1 VRTMSTQAGMER
13 RRPDRRTF
21 IILLLRRL
29 TIYALTASILIWAV
43 PRLLVEFGVIGPSPD
58 ETIAAAERAL
68 EAARTYGATPDMPSF
83 VAAQKELERA
93 RSLAAQSHGRDA
105 RHASKHAQDLAIE
118 AQRLALVRRD
128 ERHHQAELIY
138 NDLDRQVNELE
149 KLYSSVTPSL
159 DKQQVGELLSLMKAT
174 RVVTGAVFLA
184 HEREDFEGV
193 VDGEAKARA
202 AVAQMKSRLEAAR
215 R

>member
-1 VRTMSTQAGMER
+1 MPTQSGVER
-13 RRPDRRTF
+13 RRPDRRVF
-21 IILLLRRL
+21 VLLLLRRL
-29 TIYALTASILIWAV
+29 TIYALVAAVLIWAV

-68 EAARTYGATPDMPSF
+68 EAARTYGATPDVPPF

-93 RSLAAQSHGRDA
+93 RSLAAQNHGRDA

-128 ERHHQAELIY
+128 ERRHHAELVY
-138 NDLDRQVNELE
+138 NDLDRQINDLE
-149 KLYSSVTPSL
+149 KLYSSVTPGL
-159 DKQQVGELLSLMKAT
+159 DKTQVGELLTLMKLT
-174 RVVTGAVFLA
+174 RVSTGAVFLA
-184 HEREDFEGV
+184 YEQEDFKSVLE
-193 VDGEAKARA
+193 GEARARGA
-202 AVAQMKSRLEAAR
+202 IAQMKSRLEAVR

>member
-1 VRTMSTQAGMER
+1 MPTQSGVER
-13 RRPDRRTF
+13 RRPDRRVF
-21 IILLLRRL
+21 VLLLLRRL
-29 TIYALTASILIWAV
+29 TIYALVAAVLIWAV

-68 EAARTYGATPDMPSF
+68 EAARTYGATPDMPPF

-93 RSLAAQSHGRDA
+93 RSLAAQNHGRDA

-118 AQRLALVRRD
+118 AQRQAIVRRD
-128 ERHHQAELIY
+128 ERRHQAELVY

-149 KLYSSVTPSL
+149 KLYSSVTPGL

-184 HEREDFEGV
+184 HEREDFEAV

>member
-1 VRTMSTQAGMER
+1 MPAQSGVER

-21 IILLLRRL
+21 ILLLLRRL
-29 TIYALTASILIWAV
+29 TIYALVASVLIWAL
-43 PRLLVEFGVIGPSPD
+43 PRLLVEFGVLGPSPD

-68 EAARTYGATPDMPSF
+68 EAARTYGATPDMPPF
-83 VAAQKELERA
+83 AAAQKELERA
-93 RSLAAQSHGRDA
+93 RSLAAQNRGRDA

-128 ERHHQAELIY
+128 ERRHQAELVY
-138 NDLDRQVNELE
+138 NDLDREVNELE
-149 KLYSSVTPSL
+149 KLYSSVTPGL
-159 DKQQVGELLSLMKAT
+159 EKTQVGELLSLMKAT

-184 HEREDFEGV
+184 HEREDFQGV
-193 VDGEAKARA
+193 VDGEMRARA

>member
-1 VRTMSTQAGMER
+1 MRTMPTQAGVER
-13 RRPDRRTF
+13 RRPDRRVF

-29 TIYALTASILIWAV
+29 TIYALVASVLIWAV
-43 PRLLVEFGVIGPSPD
+43 PRLLVEFGVLGPSPE

-93 RSLAAQSHGRDA
+93 RSLTAQNRGRDA

-128 ERHHQAELIY
+128 ERRHQAELIY

-149 KLYSSVTPSL
+149 KLYSSVTPGL
-159 DKQQVGELLSLMKAT
+159 EKTEIGELLSLMKAT
-174 RVVTGAVFLA
+174 RVVTGTVFLA
-184 HEREDFEGV
+184 HEREDFQGV
-193 VDGEAKARA
+193 VDGETRAREA
-202 AVAQMKSRLEAAR
+202 ITQMKSRLEGAR

>member
-1 VRTMSTQAGMER
+1 
-13 RRPDRRTF
+13 
-21 IILLLRRL
+21 
-29 TIYALTASILIWAV
+29 LIWAV

-68 EAARTYGATPDMPSF
+68 EAARTYGATPDVPPF

-93 RSLAAQSHGRDA
+93 RSLAAQNHGRDA

-128 ERHHQAELIY
+128 ERRHHAELVY
-138 NDLDRQVNELE
+138 NDLDRQINDLE
-149 KLYSSVTPSL
+149 KLYSSVTPGL
-159 DKQQVGELLSLMKAT
+159 DKTQVGELLTLMKLT
-174 RVVTGAVFLA
+174 RVSTGAVFLA
-184 HEREDFEGV
+184 YEQEDFKSVLE
-193 VDGEAKARA
+193 GEARARGA
-202 AVAQMKSRLEAAR
+202 IAQMKSRLEAVR

>member
-1 VRTMSTQAGMER
+1 MPTQAGGER
-13 RRPDRRTF
+13 RRPDRRVF
-21 IILLLRRL
+21 MILLLRRL
-29 TIYALTASILIWAV
+29 TIYALAASALIFAV
-43 PRLLVEFGVIGPSPD
+43 PRLLVEFGVLGPSPD

-68 EAARTYGATPDMPSF
+68 EAARTYGATSDVPPF

-93 RSLAAQSHGRDA
+93 RSLAAQNHGREA
-105 RHASKHAQDLAIE
+105 RHASKHAQDLAVE

-128 ERHHQAELIY
+128 ETRQHAELIY
-138 NDLDRQVNELE
+138 NELDRQGNELE

-174 RVVTGAVFLA
+174 RVVTGTVFLA
-184 HEREDFEGV
+184 HEREDFQGV
-193 VDGEAKARA
+193 VDGEMRARA
-202 AVAQMKSRLEAAR
+202 AIAQMKSRLEAAR

>member
-1 VRTMSTQAGMER
+1 MPTQAGVER
-13 RRPDRRTF
+13 RRPDRRGF

-29 TIYALTASILIWAV
+29 AIYALAAAALIWAV

-68 EAARTYGATPDMPSF
+68 EAARTYGATSDVPPF

-93 RSLAAQSHGRDA
+93 RSLAAQNHGREA
-105 RHASKHAQDLAIE
+105 RHASKHAQDLAVE

-128 ERHHQAELIY
+128 ETRQHAELIY
-138 NDLDRQVNELE
+138 NELDRQVNELE

-174 RVVTGAVFLA
+174 RVVTGTVFLA

-202 AVAQMKSRLEAAR
+202 AVAQMKARLEAAR